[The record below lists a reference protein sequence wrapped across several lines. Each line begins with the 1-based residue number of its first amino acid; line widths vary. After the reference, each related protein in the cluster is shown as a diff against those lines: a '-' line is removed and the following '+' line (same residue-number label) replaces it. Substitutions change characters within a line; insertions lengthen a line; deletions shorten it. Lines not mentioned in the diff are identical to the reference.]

1 MFNNTVF
8 KWFWTI
14 FSLGAPAFLCK
25 SLIYWFRTTRF
36 ISTPKRHAI
45 VSVLLKQAAR
55 NVGDTCIYRC
65 EKQTFLRENIVLFC
79 DCNKF
84 ILKKSHNPL
93 SKSTIVYYLLRIKR
107 AVILEKKYV
116 AFSSGGQT
124 KVSVIKEC
132 SPSGDPLYTKNCTLL
147 V

>member
-55 NVGDTCIYRC
+55 NVGDTCFYRC

-107 AVILEKKYV
+107 AVILENKNMWPFHREETVRKKKGV
-116 AFSSGGQT
+116 HQAGIHCIL
-124 KVSVIKEC
+124 KIALC
-132 SPSGDPLYTKNCTLL
+132 
-147 V
+147 